1 MRSQI
6 LILMALIISLSAC
19 KKDNEALISE
29 TENKIA
35 MSKSAS
41 DDEIS
46 PENPENAYDSIGY
59 WHNQIVAYVR
69 NCKPVTDTPD
79 VAASTQCVL
88 RFCRETKRIEPP
100 ISFFLTVNQAVRQS
114 NENIEILIANCPY
127 EEPLKAAL
135 DSLVQLIKRL
145 SESNSPYPVIKAMIV
160 DFESRIMQNNLLN
173 PEGREIALKAASVA
187 RFSIYYWMNTLQPP
201 APVAAFKFKNIV
213 KWIAAVT
220 SDIGGAIVSGSV
232 EYAADCSTYAYDLVT
247 YSMP

>member
-6 LILMALIISLSAC
+6 LMLLIFIISLSAC
-19 KKDNEALISE
+19 TKDNEAVISE
-29 TENKIA
+29 GENKIA
-35 MSKSAS
+35 QLRSALG
-41 DDEIS
+41 EAG

-59 WHNQIVAYVR
+59 WHNQIVAYVQ
-69 NCKPVTDTPD
+69 NCKPVTDTPN
-79 VAASTQCVL
+79 VEMSTRCVL
-88 RFCRETKRIEPP
+88 RFCREMERVEPP
-100 ISFFLTVNQAVRQS
+100 LSFFSTVNQTVRQS
-114 NENIEILIANCPY
+114 NESIETLIANCPY
-127 EEPLKAAL
+127 EEPVKAAL

-145 SESNSPYPVIKAMIV
+145 SDRDSPYPVIKAMIV
-160 DFESRIMQNNLLN
+160 NFERRVMKNNLLS

-187 RFSIYYWMNTLQPP
+187 RYSIYYWMNTLQPP
-201 APVAAFKFKNIV
+201 APAAAFKFKNIV